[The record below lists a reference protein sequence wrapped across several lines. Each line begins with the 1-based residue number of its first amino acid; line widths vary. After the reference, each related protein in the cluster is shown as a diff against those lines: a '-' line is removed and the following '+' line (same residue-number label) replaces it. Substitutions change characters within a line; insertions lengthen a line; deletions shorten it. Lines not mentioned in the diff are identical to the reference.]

1 MKKETI
7 GHLARVS
14 MLVIAALATCAFAA
28 TASAQSSFTGKF
40 TLTYEVHPRTVVI
53 PAGDYAPAGSD
64 SIFPCENNR
73 LLVCSRMHGEASSTP
88 R

>member
-14 MLVIAALATCAFAA
+14 LLVIAALATCAFAA
-28 TASAQSSFTGKF
+28 TASAQSNFTAKF
-40 TLTYEVHPRTVVI
+40 TLPYELHSRTVVI
-53 PAGDYAPAGSD
+53 PAGDYAPIGGD

-73 LLVCSRMHGEASSTP
+73 LLVCSRMHLEGASTP